1 MWYHAITDFGEKKR
15 YWWNRNRDELISD
28 LLVPLLSKQIVVT
41 TRRQNKSL
49 FNFGAVSYVTVLK
62 TRQKLSRPG
71 EGKAPRELLD
81 KAFVKN
87 YTATEEFVK
96 EVRLIQSTPLTRSL
110 LQQALSEPLNQMFVV
125 MKFDDPLLDSAYEGV
140 IKPIGESF
148 GFKVL
153 RVDEIQ
159 DSGAILSQVLEN
171 IARSRLVFVELSG
184 ERPNCYYEAGYAHAL
199 GKEIIFSIR
208 KNEPLHF
215 DLAGYR
221 FIQWQTEADLR
232 KKLRERLSAKG
243 SGEEE

>member
-1 MWYHAITDFGEKKR
+1 MWYHAVTDFGERKR

-28 LLVPLLSKQIVVT
+28 LLVPLLSKQVVVT
-41 TRRQNKSL
+41 SRRQKKSL

-71 EGKAPRELLD
+71 EGKAPHELLD
-81 KAFVKN
+81 KDFIKKH
-87 YTATEEFVK
+87 TATEEFVK

-148 GFKVL
+148 GYTVM
-153 RVDEIQ
+153 RIDEIQ
-159 DSGAILSQVLEN
+159 DSGAILIQVLEN
-171 IARSRLVFVELSG
+171 IARSKLVFVELSG

-199 GKEIIFSIR
+199 GKDIIFSIR
-208 KNEPLHF
+208 KNERLHF

-221 FIQWQTEADLR
+221 SIQWQTEADLR
-232 KKLRERLSAKG
+232 KKLKERLSAKG
-243 SGEEE
+243 AGEEE